1 MKILITLFTLLFPFL
16 LYAGA
21 AQSGEN
27 ADNNAMHM
35 SPLFF
40 IIIALFIGINT
51 KRFLRKV
58 PIPYTVILLIFGV
71 FIGAFNRYHWF
82 DDLSL
87 LTNSIDWA
95 SHIGPEIILYVFL
108 PTLIFEAAFD
118 LDVHTFKKSFWNAF
132 LMAVPGIAIAI
143 LLTALLVLGIQGM
156 GIGFGNWDW
165 KIAAMFGAIV
175 CATDPVAVVSLL
187 KELGGGKRLR
197 TLIESESLLNDGT
210 AIVIFMV
217 FFSIITGTAIDDNFS
232 HPILDFLIV
241 TLGGVAIGAGI
252 GYFTLFLLKKVFND
266 PLFEITGIIGSA
278 YLTFFIAESF
288 HLSGVIGLVTLG
300 LLMAGRGKTRISP
313 EVGHFLHD
321 FWALAA
327 FLANTLIFII
337 VGVIIGQRTQFHP
350 YDFIDLGLI
359 YIGVH
364 LIRGF
369 VILLL
374 FPLMKKIGYGI
385 NRKEATVV
393 WWGGLRGVIGLA
405 MALIV
410 VESNLS
416 SKDLNELAASIG
428 VDIKVEPN
436 FFDRIKELFLFI
448 TAGLVLL
455 TSLIN
460 ATTIKALVKGLG
472 LTKIPY
478 ARSEIIQSSLVRLQN
493 SADARVELLKK
504 GRFMNGARWETVQK
518 YLPKPWQLNENE
530 LLDEVPNGK
539 LMELRI
545 VLLNKE
551 KNHYWELFSNGFLG
565 MQAYDQLVSI
575 TNVLLDEDGGVSL
588 AYSKY
593 IDELWFNTK
602 FIDKVLNWSLVLQ
615 NSSNQKIFNQLNHS
629 YDSVKGFINAQ
640 DEVLALITEFS
651 SDENN
656 NEEMSAILKQLTD
669 EVNEK
674 KIQGKTFL
682 RNLKNA
688 FPEVYQSIETK
699 YASRDLLNHQRNDL
713 NKMVK
718 LGRIDKEDSGRFLGE
733 IEYKMY
739 NELNTPPKYELPLSA
754 ELIKDI
760 NWLQDLSDSA
770 VKTLDSLV
778 EVKIFPFN
786 YHFKEELI
794 PKNGLGIIARG
805 IAKLTKDG
813 IDKDSEVLGN
823 GEILSHFNPKVSNT
837 DKVVSETP
845 LTVIWVS
852 ASNIDALKAV
862 DAQLKEKLS
871 T

>member
-16 LYAGA
+16 LFAGA

-27 ADNNAMHM
+27 VDNNAMDM

-58 PIPYTVILLIFGV
+58 PIPYTVILLIIGV
-71 FIGAFNRYHWF
+71 VIGAFNRYHWF
-82 DDLSL
+82 DDMSL

-95 SHIGPEIILYVFL
+95 SHIAPEIILYVFL

-132 LMAVPGIAIAI
+132 LMAVPGIAVAI
-143 LLTALLVLGIQGM
+143 LLTALLVLGIQEM

-187 KELGGGKRLR
+187 KELGGGKKLR

-217 FFSIITGTAIDDNFS
+217 FFTIITGTALNTNPAIDF
-232 HPILDFLIV
+232 IIV
-241 TLGGVAIGAGI
+241 TLGGVAIGGVI
-252 GYFTLFLLKKVFND
+252 GLFTLFLLRKVFND
-266 PLFEITGIIGSA
+266 SSFEITGIIGSA

-321 FWALAA
+321 FWGLAA

-359 YIGVH
+359 YIGIH

-369 VILLL
+369 VIVIL
-374 FPLMKKIGYGI
+374 FPIMKKIGYGI

-416 SKDLNELAASIG
+416 SNDLNALAANLG
-428 VDIKVEPN
+428 VDTKVDPD
-436 FFDRIKELFLFI
+436 FFERIKALFLFI

-478 ARSEIIQSSLVRLQN
+478 ARSQIIQSSLLRLQK
-493 SADARVELLKK
+493 SSDARIELLKK
-504 GRFMNGARWETVQK
+504 DKFMNGARWETVQK
-518 YLPKPWQLNENE
+518 YLPKPWQLSENE
-530 LLDEVPNGK
+530 LLNEVPNGK

-545 VLLNKE
+545 LLLNKE

-575 TNVLLDEDGGVSL
+575 TNELLDEDGSVSL

-593 IDELWFNTK
+593 IDELWFSTK
-602 FIDKVLNWSLVLQ
+602 FIDKVLNWSLILK

-640 DEVLALITEFS
+640 DEVLALIAEFS

-656 NEEMSAILKQLTD
+656 NEEINTVLKLLTD

-739 NELNTPPKYELPLSA
+739 NELNTPPKYKLPLSA
-754 ELIKDI
+754 DLIKDI

-770 VKTLDSLV
+770 LETLDSLV

-813 IDKDSEVLGN
+813 VDKDSEILGN

-862 DAQLKEKLS
+862 DPQLREKLS
-871 T
+871 N